1 VIEEVEESNTNSNV
15 VVDLPKP
22 SSHESEVLV
31 EIKEDN
37 QGGFVPRRPS
47 KISSKGKEKW
57 IKDLV
62 SRKKYSNS
70 KYRGPFSPS
79 LQKSQYRPETTSQ
92 AVTTSTTTKA
102 QEVKENKN
110 EVVLDDAA
118 NELLLGLFAP
128 TMPPK
133 TEDKNERH
141 RLVSDKFSSRP
152 RQSVLS
158 SIFHKSDSSTSSSQV
173 PAEEVRSE
181 PSKPVRYGGVPRG
194 ARTEVFKSYGGAS
207 LSQADFERNILGVS
221 TATEISVKSMICV
234 KGRCFNAD
242 ESGKLLNN

>member
-1 VIEEVEESNTNSNV
+1 MG
-15 VVDLPKP
+15 
-22 SSHESEVLV
+22 VLV
-31 EIKEDN
+31 EIKEDS

-110 EVVLDDAA
+110 E
-118 NELLLGLFAP
+118 
-128 TMPPK
+128 
-133 TEDKNERH
+133 RH

-173 PAEEVRSE
+173 QSEEVRSE
-181 PSKPVRYGGVPRG
+181 PS
-194 ARTEVFKSYGGAS
+194 
-207 LSQADFERNILGVS
+207 
-221 TATEISVKSMICV
+221 
-234 KGRCFNAD
+234 
-242 ESGKLLNN
+242 